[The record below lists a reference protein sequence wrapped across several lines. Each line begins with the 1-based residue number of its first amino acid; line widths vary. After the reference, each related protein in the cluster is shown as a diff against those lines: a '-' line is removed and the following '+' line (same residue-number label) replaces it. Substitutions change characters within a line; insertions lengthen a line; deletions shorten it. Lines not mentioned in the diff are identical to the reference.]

1 MKYKIN
7 WVENKNED
15 WKVAELIAEDGY
27 KTSDVSINRK
37 NKAGAV
43 QWPNFDQIMP
53 GSELEGNLWKSPTN
67 KWFFYP
73 PKPETARGGANK
85 GQGGVYRTQ
94 QIKETMQ
101 LKQEG
106 IKQSQENKELG
117 IKTASTAAMANAMTI
132 ALMGDGPVDEAVSK
146 KMFLRLR
153 EWYWHHWDDPKDYPP
168 FAGPEETPVDY
179 PDESYPDDTPIELQ

>member
-94 QIKETMQ
+94 QIRETMQ

-117 IKTASTAAMANAMTI
+117 IKISSTIRMAHETA
-132 ALMGDGPVDEAVSK
+132 
-146 KMFLRLR
+146 LR
-153 EWYWHHWDDPKDYPP
+153 ETEGAPFDPGIFKSNVKRWRAWYWENWDAKDTDFAP
-168 FAGPEETPVDY
+168 FPSNDETPPDY
-179 PDESYPDDTPIELQ
+179 PDAEIQYEQM